1 MTMTDPIADFLT
13 RIRNALLAKHETT
26 DIPASKV
33 KWQLAEILKTEGYIR
48 DANLVG
54 EGLHQVI
61 HISLKYTSGE
71 VSTIQSL
78 QRISKPGRR
87 VYVTAD
93 QLPRVLNGLGTAVI
107 STSRGIMSD
116 RECRRLNVGGE
127 VMCQVWYGER
137 LCLA

>member
-26 DIPASKV
+26 DIPASKL
-33 KWQLAEILKTEGYIR
+33 KWQLAEILKTEGYIV
-48 DANLVG
+48 DAHLVG
-54 EGLHQVI
+54 EELHQMI
-61 HISLKYTSGE
+61 RISLKYTLGE

-127 VMCQVWYGER
+127 VMCQVW
-137 LCLA
+137 

>member
-13 RIRNALLAKHETT
+13 RIRNALLAKHDITT
-26 DIPASKV
+26 IPASKL
-33 KWQLAEILKTEGYIR
+33 KWQLAEILKSEGYIA
-48 DANLVG
+48 DAHLEG
-54 EGLHQVI
+54 EGRSKMIRVR
-61 HISLKYTSGE
+61 LKYATGE

-78 QRISKPGRR
+78 QRVSKPGRR

-93 QLPRVLNGLGTAVI
+93 KLPRVLNGLGMAVV

-127 VMCQVWYGER
+127 VMCQVW
-137 LCLA
+137 

>member
-26 DIPASKV
+26 DIPASKL
-33 KWQLAEILKTEGYIR
+33 KWQLAEILKTEGYIV
-48 DANLVG
+48 DAHLVG
-54 EGLHQVI
+54 EGLHQMI
-61 HISLKYTSGE
+61 RISLKYTLGE

-127 VMCQVWYGER
+127 VMCQVW
-137 LCLA
+137 